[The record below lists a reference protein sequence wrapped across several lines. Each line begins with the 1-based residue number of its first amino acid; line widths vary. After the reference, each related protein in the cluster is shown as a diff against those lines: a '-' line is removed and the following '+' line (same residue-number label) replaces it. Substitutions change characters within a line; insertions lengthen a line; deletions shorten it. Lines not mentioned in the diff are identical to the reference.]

1 MRSNTSQHP
10 TQHIQTPFY
19 HTTWLSSWHL
29 KTLFQEIA
37 NKNKH
42 PHIIL
47 NNWNQKYLFI
57 CVYMLDICII
67 YIDIRLVVITDPG
80 RLQAWGSSTVLLSSF
95 FHRIQSTTPVP
106 HGRWA
111 PSPPRWVPAPNEPVA
126 PRIWES
132 KGTGPPNATPPKK
145 EGIMVVHGG

>member
-1 MRSNTSQHP
+1 MSLIHDTVSERAKHQENTHL
-10 TQHIQTPFY
+10 TQVIAGWKPYILHHSIVGTAHSHDY
-19 HTTWLSSWHL
+19 NMIWLYIY
-29 KTLFQEIA
+29 TF
-37 NKNKH
+37 
-42 PHIIL
+42 
-47 NNWNQKYLFI
+47 
-57 CVYMLDICII
+57 CII